1 MNRSANPINN
11 HHDPADAVER
21 ASPSEPSDDD
31 DDRPESPGADAATGD
46 NKSNDDSTITDPEV
60 DEIGP
65 TPLSDASFEDS
76 NIADGGTGGKGMQN
90 EAYELSTLFEGFV
103 GFFAGFIA
111 SINCVVLDNV
121 GMLLLCFIVGFI
133 CIVSE
138 ASGKL
143 KLFSASYHIIFMSQI
158 FMSEN
163 VKKIDV
169 KKIVHYNR

>member
-1 MNRSANPINN
+1 MTLLMPLNELLLLSHPMMTMIVLNLQVQMQQP
-11 HHDPADAVER
+11 VTTR
-21 ASPSEPSDDD
+21 ATTTALLLIQKLTKYVRHPF
-31 DDRPESPGADAATGD
+31 R
-46 NKSNDDSTITDPEV
+46 
-60 DEIGP
+60 
-65 TPLSDASFEDS
+65 
-76 NIADGGTGGKGMQN
+76 
-90 EAYELSTLFEGFV
+90 LFAGFL